1 MKRYEVTC
9 LKCKQSDILLID
21 DNSHAIINYGKGA
34 STNLLAG
41 RWRKDERFGWE
52 CICGNDN
59 RVSKQEEQF
68 LSELVTK
75 GDKRAIEDIKKSL
88 KIDDSKQFT
97 MIGVN

>member
-41 RWRKDERFGWE
+41 RWRKDEKFGWE

-68 LSELVTK
+68 LSELVTQ
-75 GDKRAIEDIKKSL
+75 GSIEDIKKSL
-88 KIDDSKQFT
+88 KIDDNKQFK
-97 MIGVN
+97 MVGVN

>member
-41 RWRKDERFGWE
+41 RWRKDERWGWE
-52 CICGNDN
+52 CSCSNDS
-59 RVSKQEEQF
+59 RIGKQEEAYIK
-68 LSELVTK
+68 ELVTSGNKQAINDIIK
-75 GDKRAIEDIKKSL
+75 GLNIKDEKKFSM
-88 KIDDSKQFT
+88 KP
-97 MIGVN
+97 V

>member
-1 MKRYEVTC
+1 MNRYEVTC

-34 STNLLAG
+34 GTNLLAG
-41 RWRKDERFGWE
+41 RWRKDSQWGWE

-68 LSELVTK
+68 LTELVTQ
-75 GDKRAIEDIKKSL
+75 GSIEDIKKSL
-88 KIDDSKQFT
+88 KLDDNKQFKVKA
-97 MIGVN
+97 I